1 MFENKEV
8 IMSKYPHL
16 FQPTHVRNVYIK
28 NRIESA
34 PMSPSGDV
42 PFYTREAYEMYN
54 SIAKG
59 GAGIVTLGE
68 AGVHSLTDHAHPTM
82 PHLDDETL
90 LPSLIQT
97 VDTVHRWG
105 ALASIELTHSGC
117 RAKGAFLAEGGYV
130 IGPSPMEANL
140 YGDKVIEM
148 DENMMDMIA
157 DAYAQAAYMAEFAG
171 CDMVNIHGGHGW
183 LISQFLSDLNNHR
196 TDKYGGSIENKAR
209 FPLMIVDR
217 IRQKC
222 PNLLLEFRLSADE
235 ETEGG
240 ITIDETVEFAKLL
253 DGKVDIIH
261 VSAATFHDTSSS
273 ARMFPTVFYPRGCN
287 VENAARIKAVVKKS
301 LVSVVGGI
309 NDPDFMEN
317 ALAEGKADFVVV
329 GRQFIAD
336 PSWPRKAKAG
346 KPEEIT
352 KCIRCETC
360 ISAGFIPHV
369 PFSSGVLRCSVNPTW
384 GREYENTRKEE
395 PVPYA
400 KKVLV
405 AGGGPGGM
413 EAAITAA
420 RRGHHVILCE
430 KDDHLAG
437 SLDYAKQISF
447 KADIVKFLR
456 SMVIN
461 VQRTPNLEL
470 RLNTEVTDELIAEE
484 KPDTL
489 IIACG
494 AEPVS
499 PPIPGLDKA
508 IVHHVTDIYKKHISI
523 GKKVV
528 MIGGGLAGC
537 EESLELAWKG
547 HDVSVVE
554 MKDGLAKDAPY
565 IHWRHLLEKMEGAVH
580 SYCSAKVQSVEDN
593 GVKITDKDGQE
604 RFLEADTVL
613 YATGMRGTLP
623 QYEKWNDLAEEV
635 IFVGD
640 CRKAGKILEAMRTGY
655 CAGSTI

>member
-1 MFENKEV
+1 
-8 IMSKYPHL
+8 MSNYPHL
-16 FQPTHVRNVYIK
+16 FAPIRVRNVYIK
-28 NRIESA
+28 NRVESA
-34 PMSPSGDV
+34 PMSASGEV

-68 AGVHSLTDHAHPTM
+68 AGVHSLTDHAHPAM
-82 PHLDDETL
+82 PHLDDENL
-90 LPSLIQT
+90 LPTLIQT
-97 VDTVHRWG
+97 VDTVHKWG

-130 IGPSPMEANL
+130 IGPSPMEENL

-148 DENMMDMIA
+148 DEDMMNEIA

-222 PNLLLEFRLSADE
+222 PNLIIEFRLSGVE

-240 ITIDETVEFAKLL
+240 ITIDETVEFAKML

-261 VSAATFHDTSSS
+261 VSAATFHDTGSA

-287 VENAARIKAVVKKS
+287 VENASKIKAVVKNS

-309 NDPDFMEN
+309 NDPEFMDA

-336 PSWPRKAKAG
+336 PDWVVKARTGRAD
-346 KPEEIT
+346 EIS

-395 PVPYA
+395 KPERL

-413 EAAITAA
+413 EAAMTAA
-420 RRGHHVILCE
+420 RRGHTVILCE
-430 KDDHLAG
+430 KSDHLAAN
-437 SLDYAKQISF
+437 LDYAKQISF
-447 KADIVKFLR
+447 KHDIVDFLK
-456 SMVIN
+456 SMVVRI
-461 VQRTPNLEL
+461 QRTPNLEI
-470 RLNTEVTDELIAEE
+470 RLDTEVTEELIRAE
-484 KPDTL
+484 KPDV
-489 IIACG
+489 IIAACG
-494 AEPVS
+494 SEPVT
-499 PPIPGLDKA
+499 PPIPGLDRP
-508 IVHHVTDIYKKHISI
+508 IVHHITDLYRKHLSI

-528 MIGGGLAGC
+528 VIGGGLAGC
-537 EESLELAWKG
+537 EEGLGLAWEG
-547 HDVSVVE
+547 HDVTIVE

-565 IHWRHLLEKMEGAVH
+565 IHWRHLLTKLNESVH
-580 SYCSAKVQSVEDN
+580 SYCSARVLSVEEN
-593 GVKITDKDGQE
+593 GVKIVDAEGTEQL
-604 RFLEADTVL
+604 LEADTVL
-613 YATGMRGTLP
+613 VAAGMRGTS
-623 QYEKWNDLAEEV
+623 ERFDSWHELADEV
-635 IFVGD
+635 IVVGD
-640 CRKAGKILEAMRTGY
+640 CRKASKILEAMRTGY
-655 CAGSTI
+655 CAGMTI

>member
-1 MFENKEV
+1 
-8 IMSKYPHL
+8 MSNYPHL
-16 FQPTHVRNVYIK
+16 FAPIRVRNVYIK
-28 NRIESA
+28 NRVESA
-34 PMSPSGDV
+34 PMSASGEV

-68 AGVHSLTDHAHPTM
+68 AGVHSLTDHAHPAM
-82 PHLDDETL
+82 PHLDDENL

-97 VDTVHRWG
+97 VDTVHKWG

-130 IGPSPMEANL
+130 IGPSPMEENL

-148 DENMMDMIA
+148 DEDMMNEIA

-222 PNLLLEFRLSADE
+222 PNLIIEFRLSGVE

-240 ITIDETVEFAKLL
+240 ITIDETVEFAKML

-261 VSAATFHDTSSS
+261 VSAATFHDTGS
-273 ARMFPTVFYPRGCN
+273 ASRMFPTVFYPRGCN
-287 VENAARIKAVVKKS
+287 VENASKIKAVVKNS

-309 NDPDFMEN
+309 NDPEFME
-317 ALAEGKADFVVV
+317 AVLADGKADFVVV

-336 PSWPRKAKAG
+336 PDWVVKARTGRAD
-346 KPEEIT
+346 EIS

-369 PFSSGVLRCSVNPTW
+369 PFSSGVLRCSVNPAW

-395 PVPYA
+395 KPERL

-413 EAAITAA
+413 EAAMTAA
-420 RRGHHVILCE
+420 RRGHTVVLCE
-430 KDDHLAG
+430 KSDHLAAN
-437 SLDYAKQISF
+437 LDYAKQISF
-447 KADIVKFLR
+447 KHDIVDFLK
-456 SMVIN
+456 SMVVR
-461 VQRTPNLEL
+461 VQRTPNLEI
-470 RLNTEVTDELIAEE
+470 RLDTEVTEELIRAE
-484 KPDTL
+484 KPDV
-489 IIACG
+489 IIAACG
-494 AEPVS
+494 SEPIT
-499 PPIPGLDKA
+499 PPIPGLDRP
-508 IVHHVTDIYKKHISI
+508 IVHHITDLYRTHLSI

-528 MIGGGLAGC
+528 VIGGGLAGC
-537 EESLELAWKG
+537 EEGLGLAWEG
-547 HDVSVVE
+547 HDVTIVE

-565 IHWRHLLEKMEGAVH
+565 IHWRHLLTKLDEFVH
-580 SYCSAKVQSVEDN
+580 AYCSARVLSVEEN
-593 GVKITDKDGQE
+593 GVKIVDAEGTEQL
-604 RFLEADTVL
+604 LEADTVL
-613 YATGMRGTLP
+613 VAAGMRGTS
-623 QYEKWNDLAEEV
+623 ERFDSWHELADEV
-635 IFVGD
+635 IVVGD
-640 CRKAGKILEAMRTGY
+640 CRKASKILEAMRTGY
-655 CAGSTI
+655 CAGMTI

>member
-1 MFENKEV
+1 
-8 IMSKYPHL
+8 MSYYPHL
-16 FQPTHVRNVYIK
+16 FAPIRVRNVYIK

-54 SIAKG
+54 TIAKG

-82 PHLDDETL
+82 PHLDDEVL

-97 VDTVHRWG
+97 VDTVHKWG
-105 ALASIELTHSGC
+105 TLASIELTHSGC
-117 RAKGAFLAEGGYV
+117 RAKGAFLAPGGYV
-130 IGPSPMEANL
+130 IGPSAMESNI

-148 DENMMDMIA
+148 DEAMMDMIA

-196 TDKYGGSIENKAR
+196 TDQYGGCIENKAR

-222 PNLLLEFRLSADE
+222 PNLIIEFRLSSVE

-240 ITIDETVEFAKLL
+240 MGLDEVVEFCKML

-261 VSAATFHDTSSS
+261 VSSATFHDTASA

-287 VENAARIKAVVKKS
+287 VDNAAKIKSVVKKS
-301 LVSVVGGI
+301 LVTVVGGI
-309 NDPDFMEN
+309 NDPGFMDDV
-317 ALAEGKADFVVV
+317 LAQGKADFIAV

-336 PSWPRKAKAG
+336 PSWPRKARAG
-346 KPEEIT
+346 KAEEIH

-369 PFSSGVLRCSVNPTW
+369 PFSSGVLRCTVNPAW
-384 GREYENTRKEE
+384 GREYENTRREE
-395 PVPYA
+395 KPQRV
-400 KKVLV
+400 KKVFV

-413 EAAITAA
+413 KAAITAA
-420 RRGHHVILCE
+420 QRGHQVILCE
-430 KDDHLAG
+430 KNDHLAG
-437 SLDYAKQISF
+437 NLDYSKQISF
-447 KADIVKFLR
+447 KKDIVEFVK
-456 SMVIN
+456 SMVIE

-470 RLNTEVTDELIAEE
+470 RLNTPVTEELIRSEQ
-484 KPDTL
+484 PDVVIL
-489 IIACG
+489 ACG
-494 AEPVS
+494 AQPII
-499 PPIPGLDKA
+499 PPIPGLDRPM
-508 IVHHVTDIYKKHISI
+508 VHHVTDLYKKHLSV

-528 MIGGGLAGC
+528 IIGGGLAGS
-537 EESLELAWKG
+537 EEGLGLAWEG
-547 HDVSVVE
+547 HDVSIVE

-565 IHWRHLLEKMEGAVH
+565 IHWRHLISKLEESVH
-580 SYCSAKVQSVEDN
+580 AYCSAKVLSVEEN
-593 GVKITDKDGQE
+593 GVKIVDAQGQE
-604 RFLEADTVL
+604 QLLEADTVL
-613 YATGMRGTLP
+613 VAAGMRATWE
-623 QYEKWNDLAEEV
+623 QYADWLDLAEEV
-635 IFVGD
+635 IPIGD

-655 CAGSTI
+655 CAGLTI

>member
-1 MFENKEV
+1 
-8 IMSKYPHL
+8 MSNYPHL
-16 FQPTHVRNVYIK
+16 FAPIRVRNVYIK
-28 NRIESA
+28 NRVESA
-34 PMSPSGDV
+34 PMSASGEV

-68 AGVHSLTDHAHPTM
+68 AGVHSLTDHAHPAM
-82 PHLDDETL
+82 PHLDDENL

-97 VDTVHRWG
+97 VDTVHKWG

-130 IGPSPMEANL
+130 IGPSPMEENL

-148 DENMMDMIA
+148 DEDMMNEIA

-222 PNLLLEFRLSADE
+222 PNLIIEFRLSGVE

-240 ITIDETVEFAKLL
+240 ITIDETVEFAKML

-261 VSAATFHDTSSS
+261 VSAATFHDTGS
-273 ARMFPTVFYPRGCN
+273 ASRMFPTVFYPRGCN
-287 VENAARIKAVVKKS
+287 VENASKIKAVVKNS

-309 NDPDFMEN
+309 NDPEFME
-317 ALAEGKADFVVV
+317 AVLADGKADFVVV

-336 PSWPRKAKAG
+336 PDWVVKARTGRAD
-346 KPEEIT
+346 EIS

-369 PFSSGVLRCSVNPTW
+369 PFSSGVLRCSVNPAW

-395 PVPYA
+395 KPERP

-413 EAAITAA
+413 EAAMTAA
-420 RRGHHVILCE
+420 RRGHTVVLCE
-430 KDDHLAG
+430 KSDHLAAN
-437 SLDYAKQISF
+437 LDYAKQISF
-447 KADIVKFLR
+447 KHDIVDFLK
-456 SMVIN
+456 SMVVR
-461 VQRTPNLEL
+461 VQRTPNLEI
-470 RLNTEVTDELIAEE
+470 RLDTEVTEELIRAE
-484 KPDTL
+484 KPDV
-489 IIACG
+489 IIAACG
-494 AEPVS
+494 SEPIT
-499 PPIPGLDKA
+499 PPIPGLDRP
-508 IVHHVTDIYKKHISI
+508 IVHHITDLYRKHLSI

-528 MIGGGLAGC
+528 VIGGGLAGC
-537 EESLELAWKG
+537 EEGLGLAWEG
-547 HDVSVVE
+547 HDVSIVE

-565 IHWRHLLEKMEGAVH
+565 IHWRHLLTKLDESVH
-580 SYCSAKVQSVEDN
+580 AYCSARVLSVEEN
-593 GVKITDKDGQE
+593 GVKIVDAEGTEQL
-604 RFLEADTVL
+604 LEADTVL
-613 YATGMRGTLP
+613 VAAGMRGTS
-623 QYEKWNDLAEEV
+623 ERFDSWHELADEV
-635 IFVGD
+635 IVVGD
-640 CRKAGKILEAMRTGY
+640 CRKASKILEAMRTGY
-655 CAGSTI
+655 CAGMTI

>member
-1 MFENKEV
+1 
-8 IMSKYPHL
+8 MSHYPHL
-16 FQPTHVRNVYIK
+16 FAPIRVRGAYIK
-28 NRIESA
+28 NRVESA

-42 PFYTREAYEMYN
+42 PFYTREAFEMYN

-97 VDTVHRWG
+97 VDTVHKWG

-130 IGPSPMEANL
+130 IGPSAMEANL
-140 YGDKVIEM
+140 YGDKVLEM
-148 DENMMDMIA
+148 DEDMMNTIA
-157 DAYAQAAYMAEFAG
+157 DAYANAAYMAEFAG
-171 CDMVNIHGGHGW
+171 CDIVNIHGGHGW

-196 TDKYGGSIENKAR
+196 TDQYGGSVENKSR

-222 PNLLLEFRLSADE
+222 PNLIIEFRLSGEE

-240 ITIDETVEFAKLL
+240 IPIEETVEFAKLL

-287 VENAARIKAVVKKS
+287 VENAAKIKAVVKHS
-301 LVSVVGGI
+301 LVAVVGGI
-309 NDPDFMEN
+309 NDPDFMESV
-317 ALAEGKADFVVV
+317 LADGKTDFVSV

-336 PSWPRKAKAG
+336 PDWPKKARTGKAD
-346 KPEEIT
+346 EIS

-395 PVPYA
+395 KVEQA
-400 KKVLV
+400 KKILV

-420 RRGHHVILCE
+420 RRGHSVILCE
-430 KDDHLAG
+430 KNDHLAAN
-437 SLDYAKQISF
+437 LDYAKQISF
-447 KADIVKFLR
+447 KQDIVEFLK
-456 SMVIN
+456 SMVIK

-470 RLNTEVTDELIAEE
+470 RLNTEVTEDLIRAE
-484 KPDTL
+484 KPDV
-489 IIACG
+489 IIAACG
-494 AEPVS
+494 AEPTV
-499 PPIPGLDKA
+499 PPIPGLDRPM
-508 IVHHVTDIYKKHISI
+508 VHHVTELYKKHLSV
-523 GKKVV
+523 GNKVV
-528 MIGGGLAGC
+528 IIGGGLAGC
-537 EESLELAWKG
+537 EEGLGLAYEG
-547 HDVSVVE
+547 HDVTIVE

-565 IHWRHLLEKMEGAVH
+565 IHWRHLLEKMDKTVR
-580 SYCSAKVQSVEDN
+580 SYCSAQVLSVEDT
-593 GVKITDKDGQE
+593 GVKIADSEGRE
-604 RFLEADTVL
+604 LLLEADTVL
-613 YATGMRGTLP
+613 VATGMRGTLP
-623 QYEKWNDLAEEV
+623 KLDSWHDLAEEV

-640 CRKAGKILEAMRTGY
+640 CRKASKILEAMRTGY
-655 CAGSTI
+655 CAGLTV

>member
-1 MFENKEV
+1 
-8 IMSKYPHL
+8 MSNYPHL
-16 FQPTHVRNVYIK
+16 FAPIRVRNVYIK
-28 NRIESA
+28 NRVESA
-34 PMSPSGDV
+34 PMSASGEV

-68 AGVHSLTDHAHPTM
+68 AGVHSLTDHAHPAM
-82 PHLDDETL
+82 PHLDDENL

-97 VDTVHRWG
+97 VDTVHKWG

-130 IGPSPMEANL
+130 IGPSPMEENL

-148 DENMMDMIA
+148 DEDMMNEIA

-222 PNLLLEFRLSADE
+222 PNLIIEFRLSGVE

-240 ITIDETVEFAKLL
+240 ITIDETVEFAKML

-261 VSAATFHDTSSS
+261 VSAATFHDTGS
-273 ARMFPTVFYPRGCN
+273 ASRMFPTVFYPRGCN
-287 VENAARIKAVVKKS
+287 VENASKIKAVVKNS

-309 NDPDFMEN
+309 NDPEFME
-317 ALAEGKADFVVV
+317 AVLADGKADFVVV

-336 PSWPRKAKAG
+336 PDWVVKARTGRAD
-346 KPEEIT
+346 EIS

-369 PFSSGVLRCSVNPTW
+369 PFSSGVLRCSVNPAW

-395 PVPYA
+395 KPERL

-413 EAAITAA
+413 EAAMTAA
-420 RRGHHVILCE
+420 RRGHTVILCE
-430 KDDHLAG
+430 KSDHLAAN
-437 SLDYAKQISF
+437 LDYAKQISF
-447 KADIVKFLR
+447 KHDIVDFLK
-456 SMVIN
+456 SMVVR
-461 VQRTPNLEL
+461 VQRTPNLEI
-470 RLNTEVTDELIAEE
+470 RLDTEVTEELIRAE
-484 KPDTL
+484 KPDV
-489 IIACG
+489 IIAACG
-494 AEPVS
+494 SEPVT
-499 PPIPGLDKA
+499 PPIPGLDRP
-508 IVHHVTDIYKKHISI
+508 IVHHITDLYRKHLSI

-528 MIGGGLAGC
+528 VIGGGLAGC
-537 EESLELAWKG
+537 EEGLGLAWEG
-547 HDVSVVE
+547 HDVSIVE

-565 IHWRHLLEKMEGAVH
+565 IHWRHLLTKLDESVH
-580 SYCSAKVQSVEDN
+580 AYCSARVLSVEEN
-593 GVKITDKDGQE
+593 GVKIVDAEGTEQL
-604 RFLEADTVL
+604 LEADTVL
-613 YATGMRGTLP
+613 VAAGMRGTS
-623 QYEKWNDLAEEV
+623 ERFDSWHELADEV
-635 IFVGD
+635 IVVGD
-640 CRKAGKILEAMRTGY
+640 CRKASKILEAMRTGY
-655 CAGSTI
+655 CAGMTI